1 MVYDDDKDDY
11 HKVSK
16 DEDEDEDED
25 EEEEV
30 KSVSADGITFR
41 SI

>member
-1 MVYDDDKDDY
+1 VVYDDDKDDY

-16 DEDEDEDED
+16 DEDEDEDE
-25 EEEEV
+25 EEEV
-30 KSVSADGITFR
+30 KSESADGITFR

>member
-1 MVYDDDKDDY
+1 VVYDDDKDDY

-16 DEDEDEDED
+16 DEDEDEDE
-25 EEEEV
+25 EEEE

>member
-1 MVYDDDKDDY
+1 VVYDDDKDDY
-11 HKVSK
+11 RKVSK
-16 DEDEDEDED
+16 DEDEDED

>member
-1 MVYDDDKDDY
+1 VVYDDDKDDY

-16 DEDEDEDED
+16 DEDEDED

>member
-1 MVYDDDKDDY
+1 MVYDDDNDDY

>member
-16 DEDEDEDED
+16 DEDEDED

>member
-1 MVYDDDKDDY
+1 VVYDDDKDDY

-16 DEDEDEDED
+16 EEEDEDED

>member
-11 HKVSK
+11 RKVSK
-16 DEDEDEDED
+16 DEDEDED

>member
-1 MVYDDDKDDY
+1 VVYDDDKDDY
-11 HKVSK
+11 NKVSK
-16 DEDEDEDED
+16 DEDEDEDE
-25 EEEEV
+25 EEEE

>member
-11 HKVSK
+11 NKVSK
-16 DEDEDEDED
+16 DEDEDEDE
-25 EEEEV
+25 EEEE

>member
-16 DEDEDEDED
+16 EEEDEDED